1 MANGTERLAGGA
13 LLRARWLPVAAYV
26 ALIFVLSSQ
35 PGLSVPGTFEYRDKL
50 AHTLEYGG
58 LGWLV
63 YRAARDSWPATPA
76 LRRVLLAVLAL
87 SVLGVLD
94 EKFQSFIP
102 GRDSTAYDWM
112 ADTFGGA
119 LAQIGGVVFDKRRR
133 GA

>member
-1 MANGTERLAGGA
+1 MSNGTERLTGGA
-13 LLRARWLPVAAYV
+13 LLRSRWLPVAAYV
-26 ALIFVLSSQ
+26 TLIFVLSAQS
-35 PGLSVPGTFEYRDKL
+35 GLAVPGTFEYRDKL

-76 LRRVLLAVLAL
+76 LRRALLTVLAL
-87 SVLGVLD
+87 SALGALD
-94 EKFQSFIP
+94 EKFQSFVP

-112 ADTFGGA
+112 ADTFGSA
-119 LAQIGGVVFDKRRR
+119 LAQIAGVVFDKRQR

>member
-1 MANGTERLAGGA
+1 MANGTERLSGGA
-13 LLRARWLPVAAYV
+13 LLRVRWLPVAVYV
-26 ALIFVLSSQ
+26 ALIFVLSAQ
-35 PGLSVPGTFEYRDKL
+35 PGLSVPGTFEYRDKV

-76 LRRVLLAVLAL
+76 LRRVLLTALAL
-87 SVLGVLD
+87 SALGALD

-102 GRDSTAYDWM
+102 GRDSTPYDWM

-119 LAQIGGVVFDKRRR
+119 LAQIAGVGFDKRRR